1 MIKLIWKRG
10 VQGFGRSYNGYA
22 GEIHL
27 FTISYDA
34 CKPRGSPIPWKMWSQ
49 LPGIGTIDGDN
60 ENEMMTTAGLML
72 HEWLK
77 RIGAEAKIV

>member
-1 MIKLIWKRG
+1 
-10 VQGFGRSYNGYA
+10 
-22 GEIHL
+22 
-27 FTISYDA
+27 
-34 CKPRGSPIPWKMWSQ
+34 MWSQ